1 MEMKSHEDILRDC
14 LDHGD
19 DVGPPARNVKI
30 WDMLIKDF
38 KECFDDCSKKIP
50 MGVLKNIMKLLI
62 MLKKE
67 YIKLYGETS
76 CGIAVLDFSFG
87 LVVSA
92 LILFHNG
99 EILYL
104 QVQKKKQVE
113 SEWKEA
119 VARVEIKTE
128 EDSSKVSRNK
138 HVEIRGSAEP
148 TGYVAISQDDDKFSR
163 SPEEEDRRFCWC
175 CDVRVTEV
183 EKSLCSGCLKARY
196 CSQGC
201 LRADW
206 DIHGEWCDM
215 RREKRKDREEE
226 KDKEMKERARKDIEK
241 DNHVD

>member
-1 MEMKSHEDILRDC
+1 MSESIQLTMEMNSHQDILRDC

-119 VARVEIKTE
+119 VCKTRLYLHINNIPLLLFLGTLTLYPSLVYILK
-128 EDSSKVSRNK
+128 DTYHILLNNLCFFQGVSGNLPIYKVL
-138 HVEIRGSAEP
+138 
-148 TGYVAISQDDDKFSR
+148 QF
-163 SPEEEDRRFCWC
+163 
-175 CDVRVTEV
+175 
-183 EKSLCSGCLKARY
+183 
-196 CSQGC
+196 
-201 LRADW
+201 
-206 DIHGEWCDM
+206 
-215 RREKRKDREEE
+215 
-226 KDKEMKERARKDIEK
+226 
-241 DNHVD
+241 